1 MKKAKERRYKRTL
14 FVALGGAGAKTLR
27 RLKQKFLE
35 TNDGH
40 IPDQVKFL
48 LIDTNAT
55 ELMNY
60 RDFDS
65 NEKVCIA
72 VREPYQRYQHDKRNG
87 ASTHEFIPEKNA
99 YSLLALE
106 RGAGQIRSNGHFAVI
121 ENQFSQKLM
130 RVFREK
136 ADEIAD
142 ISIDSNG
149 IEKDPKIEV
158 RLVFSIAGGTGS
170 GIFLPIST
178 IIRSSIK
185 HSELIAYIYSA
196 THYEKV
202 VENSAKKSVMQNA
215 YAAICELDYMMH
227 FGMEGYESV
236 PFSFGPEANQKI
248 EPQNRPFDEVYYL
261 DKRTDVST
269 PDTAEYVYNEI
280 KRMQDNTA
288 DILHIA
294 SSNIISS
301 HTGTID
307 NVRQKIQEGQ
317 FNVGDKY
324 AWISGIGIAKLLL
337 NKDGI
342 SDNKIKEAALAALE
356 VRLGDIYNP
365 DDFIAKIATAFIGS
379 EFCED
384 HSENDKDAIVKSFV
398 SDKRIKEECEKKVD
412 SIPNDDYSSK
422 DYKYHLDDVILSSE
436 KSEAISKKLRD
447 NLASKIE
454 LMLVSLIN
462 DACYGDIKSDEG
474 LPKEGLS
481 LSTIIQI
488 LDTIKNR
495 FVDSQKKL
503 QDEQLLYNQKREE
516 KDSERKKLYNS
527 SNQQEE
533 SFNQDATS
541 EGLWS
546 NIKNIFV
553 HSDKDIK
560 QQQSTPQSDNVSKE
574 IRRIQAEALVNQI
587 LAERAENASNLFGEF
602 VTLIIEKRI
611 KAIKEWVQF
620 LESAK
625 GHGKEKVSKPI
636 KNDSSTEN
644 TSNIINQQVNF
655 ETNLVE
661 IYALDTNRRVFTY
674 ENLTEFANDIGKL
687 PEPSDKW
694 GRTLKL
700 VKLNSNTLLEYLRKS
715 IDDMKKEATQGH
727 IEVNRSECKQK
738 IGSLIDLSTP
748 TMQIDKHGYGD
759 RVNSDSFWYI
769 MTSCPEENEGHK
781 EGQEESVG
789 SLLKKLIE
797 EDVLDIKPHLIHV
810 DGWTDQAILYR
821 VNCAIPAYF
830 VEGVCIGEYGGLTLE
845 GCYEEMKKSKRMYT
859 PFSHEFLR
867 QKLEDGISVL
877 KPHEDV
883 DDNVA
888 LEHWVNFNLLGLIQ
902 FESTKG
908 TSGTYKIISDVLGE
922 VKTKQLSDHQKV
934 FILGNTRVSA
944 FNAFTRYCKT
954 ILDENPK
961 VTQPEGYTYKEAV
974 NSLEYNNQEDYNNK
988 FIIPGEKYLDTV
1000 FTDDNGNTILM
1011 WHGYP
1016 ITWHELQNHLD
1027 MKDPEYQMLKKEVD
1041 FLDGRYN
1048 D

>member
-1 MKKAKERRYKRTL
+1 M
-14 FVALGGAGAKTLR
+14 
-27 RLKQKFLE
+27 
-35 TNDGH
+35 
-40 IPDQVKFL
+40 
-48 LIDTNAT
+48 
-55 ELMNY
+55 
-60 RDFDS
+60 
-65 NEKVCIA
+65 
-72 VREPYQRYQHDKRNG
+72 
-87 ASTHEFIPEKNA
+87 
-99 YSLLALE
+99 
-106 RGAGQIRSNGHFAVI
+106 
-121 ENQFSQKLM
+121 
-130 RVFREK
+130 
-136 ADEIAD
+136 
-142 ISIDSNG
+142 
-149 IEKDPKIEV
+149 
-158 RLVFSIAGGTGS
+158 
-170 GIFLPIST
+170 
-178 IIRSSIK
+178 
-185 HSELIAYIYSA
+185 
-196 THYEKV
+196 
-202 VENSAKKSVMQNA
+202 
-215 YAAICELDYMMH
+215 
-227 FGMEGYESV
+227 
-236 PFSFGPEANQKI
+236 

-280 KRMQDNTA
+280 KRMQNNTA

-342 SDNKIKEAALAALE
+342 SDNKIKKAALAALE
-356 VRLGDIYNP
+356 VRLGDIYDS
-365 DDFIAKIATAFIGS
+365 DDFIAKIATALIGS

-384 HSENDKDAIVKSFV
+384 HSENDKDAIVNSFV
-398 SDKRIKEECEKKVD
+398 TDTRIREECENKVG
-412 SIPNDDYSSK
+412 SFNNDDLSSK
-422 DYKYHLDDVILSSE
+422 SYGYHLDDVILSSE
-436 KSEAISKKLRD
+436 KSEAISKKLCD
-447 NLASKIE
+447 NLDSKIE
-454 LMLVSLIN
+454 LMLRSLIN
-462 DACYGDIKSDEG
+462 DACYGDIKSDKK

-481 LSTIIQI
+481 LRTIIKI
-488 LDTIKNR
+488 LETIKNR
-495 FVDSQKKL
+495 FEYSQKKL
-503 QDEQLLYNQKREE
+503 QNEKKLYNKKQEG
-516 KDSERKKLYNS
+516 KDSERKKVYNSKKS
-527 SNQQEE
+527 SNQNVIAKSYWQK
-533 SFNQDATS
+533 
-541 EGLWS
+541 
-546 NIKNIFV
+546 IKNTV
-553 HSDKDIK
+553 VRSKTK
-560 QQQSTPQSDNVSKE
+560 QQASSPQLDSRSKE
-574 IRRIQAEALVNQI
+574 IRRIQTDALENLI
-587 LAERAENASNLFGEF
+587 LAERAEIASNLFGKF
-602 VTLIIEKRI
+602 VTLVVEKRI
-611 KAIKEWVQF
+611 EAIKGWIQF

-625 GHGKEKVSKPI
+625 QHGDGKVSKSI
-636 KNDSSTEN
+636 KSGSSTDN
-644 TSNIINQQVNF
+644 TSNIINQQVKF

-687 PEPSDKW
+687 REPSDKW
-694 GRTLKL
+694 GRTQQL
-700 VKLNSNTLLEYLRKS
+700 VKKNSNTLLEYLRNS
-715 IDDMKKEATQGH
+715 IDY
-727 IEVNRSECKQK
+727 IEVNRFECKQK
-738 IGSLIDLSTP
+738 ISSLIDLSTP

-769 MTSCPEENEGHK
+769 MTSCPEENKRHK

-810 DGWTDQAILYR
+810 EGWTDQAILYR

-830 VEGVCIGEYGGLTLE
+830 AEGVCIGEYGGLTLE
-845 GCYEEMKKSKRMYT
+845 GCYEEMKKSKRTYT

-867 QKLEDGISVL
+867 QKLEDGICVL

-908 TSGTYKIISDVLGE
+908 TSGTYKIVSDVLGE

-961 VTQPEGYTYKEAV
+961 VIQPEGYTYKEAV
-974 NSLEYNNQEDYNNK
+974 NPLEYKNQEDYNDK
-988 FIIPGEKYLDTV
+988 FIIPGEKYLDKI
-1000 FTDDNGNTILM
+1000 FADNNGNTILM

-1041 FLDGRYN
+1041 FWDDRYN
-1048 D
+1048 N